1 MEYCYERIGRIC
13 SISSITPFLRYS
25 SASPLGI
32 WRKPALVIPSEV
44 EESLD
49 IVLAVAISSP
59 LGIAR
64 KRAKIISM
72 PAVATGPMI
81 RREIGD
87 DHVCLLVFDR
97 PESGANI
104 FDAATLDELNE
115 HLDFIEND
123 ASLRGLIIASA
134 KKSIFVAGA
143 DLKTL
148 LQQAQSGDLRA
159 FIAHGQRVLNR
170 LAALKIPTVAA
181 IHGAAAGGGYEVV
194 LACDYRVA
202 SDDPAT
208 RIGLPE
214 TTLGLMPAWGGC
226 TRLPRLIGIEK
237 AAEVIAKG
245 KLYSAHEALKLGL
258 VDEIVPRDQLLD
270 AARKKLRDGKCKLDG
285 GTRATPASQKLI
297 PPPQHGNAAPERAWE
312 IINKTLS
319 ISPDESLRMELDAI
333 VDLGKTESTQ
343 NLIRNFF
350 LAEKYKKGTS
360 KAAPEKVVHAAVIG
374 AGVMGSG
381 IAQWLSSRGVTVILR
396 DIAREQVDRGLA
408 NIEKTYADAVKR
420 GLMTEEKAKAGRAR
434 IVASTAPMELRDV
447 EFIIEAASEKFEIKK
462 EIFRELGMQAGPK
475 TIVATNTSAL
485 PVGRLAD
492 TTVSPE
498 HVIGL
503 HFFNPVSRMK
513 PVEVVIAKQTS
524 EDTRDR
530 SLAFVRQIGKLPVVV
545 RDSPGFLVN
554 RVLFPYLLDAAELF
568 ESGLETDKIDNA
580 LVQWGMPMG
589 PLRLID
595 EIGIDIT
602 IDIGNTL
609 EKAYGRRDHVSSVLL
624 WLRDGNMLGRKA
636 GAGFYKY
643 EGKAQT
649 PNESLMQWRRALHG
663 ESDDAEGPNI
673 PRKLSELNEEELA
686 HRLIFLMVNEAAR
699 CVEENVVDSREDADY
714 GMILGTGFAPFRGGP
729 LRFAEHFG
737 LKKVVEELERLA
749 QTEEKFSPCEI
760 LKKHARDGTRFY
772 EK

>member
-1 MEYCYERIGRIC
+1 
-13 SISSITPFLRYS
+13 
-25 SASPLGI
+25 
-32 WRKPALVIPSEV
+32 
-44 EESLD
+44 
-49 IVLAVAISSP
+49 
-59 LGIAR
+59 
-64 KRAKIISM
+64 M

-115 HLDFIEND
+115 HLDSVEND
-123 ASLRGLIIASA
+123 GSLRGLIIASA

-148 LQQAQSGDLRA
+148 LQEAQSGDMRA

-170 LAALKIPTVAA
+170 LAELKIPTVAA
-181 IHGAAAGGGYEVV
+181 IHGASAGGGYEVT
-194 LACDYRVA
+194 LACDYRIA

-214 TTLGLMPAWGGC
+214 TTLGLIPAWGGC
-226 TRLPRLIGIEK
+226 TRLPRLIGVEK

-245 KLYSAHEALKLGL
+245 KLYSAQEARKLGL
-258 VDEIVPRDQLLD
+258 VDEVAPRDKLLEL
-270 AARKKLRDGKCKLDG
+270 ARKKSRDGKRRLEG
-285 GTRATPASQKLI
+285 RAPASPASQELR
-297 PPPQHGNAAPERAWE
+297 PPKQRENAPERAWE
-312 IINKTLS
+312 IINRTLS
-319 ISPDESLRMELDAI
+319 ISPDQSLRMELDAI
-333 VDLGKTESTQ
+333 VDLGKSEATQ

-360 KAAPEKVVHAAVIG
+360 KAAHEKVVHAAVIG

-396 DIAREQVDRGLA
+396 DIAREQIDRGLA
-408 NIEKTYADAVKR
+408 NIEKTYTDAVKR
-420 GLMTEEKAKAGRAR
+420 GLISEEKAKAGRAR

-447 EFIIEAASEKFEIKK
+447 QFIIEAASEKFEVKK
-462 EIFRELGMQAGPK
+462 EVFRELAMQAGPK

-485 PVGRLAD
+485 PVGKLAD
-492 TTVSPE
+492 ATVSPE

-513 PVEVVIAKQTS
+513 LVEVVIAKQTS
-524 EDTRDR
+524 EDTRER
-530 SLAFVRQIGKLPVVV
+530 SVAFVRQVGKLPVIV

-568 ESGLETDKIDNA
+568 ESGLEADKIDNA
-580 LVQWGMPMG
+580 LVRWGMPMG

-595 EIGIDIT
+595 EISVDIT

-609 EKAYGRRDHVSSVLL
+609 EKAYGRRDHVSSALL
-624 WLRDGNMLGRKA
+624 WLRDGQMLGRKT

-649 PNESLMQWRRALHG
+649 PNESLAHWRRALHG
-663 ESDDAEGPNI
+663 ESECAEGPNI
-673 PRKLSELNEEELA
+673 PPDWNRDPRTLSGLNEKDLA

-699 CVEENVVDSREDADY
+699 CVEENVVDSPEDADY

-737 LKKVVEELERLA
+737 LKKVVDELERLA
-749 QTEEKFSPCEI
+749 QTEEKFLPCEI
-760 LKKHARDGTRFY
+760 LKKHARDGTKFY
-772 EK
+772 EN